1 MLNRRL
7 AKWRHPSLR
16 RQSNVTWSLTRL
28 PLRIQ
33 DNPTPSDAEI
43 ARSQTPKPIQ
53 TLATEIGIDPT
64 TELKLYGRHKAKVSL
79 SVLSRLAD
87 ASPGKYVVVGGV
99 TPTALGEGK
108 TTCTMGLVQALSG
121 HLGVNSFAC
130 VRQPSQGPIFGLK
143 GGAAGGGYAQAI
155 PMDEFNMHLTG
166 DIHAVTAATNLLAA
180 AIDARMFHEGN
191 LSDATLFRRL
201 VSSPDKNSSFTPSMR
216 RRLVKLGLPHD
227 ADPSALSPADQR
239 RFARLDVDPET
250 ILIKRVVDTNDRFL
264 RQITVGQGVKEKGKT
279 RATGFD
285 ISVASELMA
294 ILALANDLADLKTR
308 LRRMVV
314 ANSVDS
320 TPLTA
325 DDFGVAGALAALMKD
340 TVEPTLMQTL
350 EGTPVFV
357 HAGPFANIAHGN
369 SSVIADRMALKLVGK
384 DGIVV
389 TEAGFGV
396 DMGVEK
402 FCHVKCR
409 ASGLRPDCI
418 VLVATIRAL
427 KYHGGAP
434 PPVGSKALPVE
445 YTTERLDLVAK
456 GCANL
461 VKQIQNAK
469 LFGVP
474 VVVALSPFPH
484 DTPAELQLAQAQT
497 RAAGAQDAI
506 IAKYH
511 AQGGQGTVELAEA
524 VQRACHS
531 RSKFQTLYDSD
542 ASIESKV
549 ETIAKALYNASGV
562 AFTAKAKEQVEKL
575 EAQGF
580 GDLAICVAKTQY
592 SLSHDPLQR
601 GVPAPFS
608 LPIESVRLNAGAG
621 FLTVFAGDI
630 STMPGLPTRPSFF
643 DIDVDDDGDITGLF

>member
-16 RQSNVTWSLTRL
+16 RQSTWSLTRL
-28 PLRIQ
+28 PLRIE

-201 VSSPDKNSSFTPSMR
+201 VSSPDKNSSFTPAMR
-216 RRLVKLGLPHD
+216 RRLAKLGLPHD
-227 ADPSALSPADQR
+227 MDPSALSPAGQR

-279 RATGFD
+279 RSTGFD

-294 ILALANDLADLKTR
+294 ILALANDLTDLKTR

-314 ANSVDS
+314 ANSLDG

-325 DDFGVAGALAALMKD
+325 DDFSVAGALAALMKD

-369 SSVIADRMALKLVGK
+369 SSIIADRMALKLVGK

-434 PPVGSKALPVE
+434 PPVGTKALPVE
-445 YTTERLDLVAK
+445 YTTERLDLVAR
-456 GCANL
+456 GCVNL

-484 DTPAELQLAQAQT
+484 DTTAELELAQAQA
-497 RAAGAQDAI
+497 RAAGAQDAV
-506 IAKYH
+506 
-511 AQGGQGTVELAEA
+511 GTTKM
-524 VQRACHS
+524 S
-531 RSKFQTLYDSD
+531 SLY
-542 ASIESKV
+542 
-549 ETIAKALYNASGV
+549 
-562 AFTAKAKEQVEKL
+562 
-575 EAQGF
+575 
-580 GDLAICVAKTQY
+580 
-592 SLSHDPLQR
+592 
-601 GVPAPFS
+601 
-608 LPIESVRLNAGAG
+608 
-621 FLTVFAGDI
+621 
-630 STMPGLPTRPSFF
+630 RP
-643 DIDVDDDGDITGLF
+643 

>member
-201 VSSPDKNSSFTPSMR
+201 VSSPDKNSSFTPAMR

-227 ADPSALSPADQR
+227 VDPSALSPADQR

-314 ANSVDS
+314 ATSVDS

-369 SSVIADRMALKLVGK
+369 SSIIADRMALKLVGK

-484 DTPAELQLAQAQT
+484 DTPAELQLAQAQA

-608 LPIESVRLNAGAG
+608 LPIESVRLNTGAG